1 MNRFVVKEGIVT
13 PKRGTVSSAGYDF
26 FSPCDFIVPAQG
38 ISEFIDTGVS
48 IELDEDKVLL
58 LFTRSGNGIKKGIT
72 LRNNVGVVDSDYFP
86 NTIGTVLVNNSD
98 IDFHVKKGDKIMQ
111 GIITKFYRASEEE
124 LTTTVRVNGFGST
137 GN

>member
-1 MNRFVVKEGIVT
+1 MRIKYYYF
-13 PKRGTVSSAGYDF
+13 
-26 FSPCDFIVPAQG
+26 
-38 ISEFIDTGVS
+38 
-48 IELDEDKVLL
+48 
-58 LFTRSGNGIKKGIT
+58 FTRSGNGIKKGIT

-137 GN
+137 R